1 MARDTDGP
9 VPDVVRDIAVPL
21 AAALDIEILDVEV
34 GGPRSRPLVRV
45 VADAADPTAPDG
57 LDVEDVAT
65 LSRQIGA
72 ALDDHDLFPG
82 PFTLEVTSPGAD
94 RPLTSQR
101 DFQRNVGR
109 DVRLTPTDEDASEVA
124 GRLTAVDDASVTLDV
139 DGQDVRVALDE
150 IDHGKV
156 VLPW

>member
-1 MARDTDGP
+1 MARDTHGQ
-9 VPDVVRDIAVPL
+9 VPAVVRDVAGPL
-21 AAALDIEILDVEV
+21 ADALDIEVLDVEV
-34 GGPRSRPLVRV
+34 GGPRSRPLVRIIAD
-45 VADAADPTAPDG
+45 VADPVSSDG

-65 LSRQIGA
+65 LSRQVSN
-72 ALDDHDLFPG
+72 ALDEHDLFPG

-94 RPLTSQR
+94 RPLTSAR
-101 DFQRNVGR
+101 DLQRNVGR
-109 DVRLTPTDEDASEVA
+109 DVRLTLQDGDAAEIA
-124 GRLTAVDDASVTLDV
+124 GRVTAVDDASVTLDV